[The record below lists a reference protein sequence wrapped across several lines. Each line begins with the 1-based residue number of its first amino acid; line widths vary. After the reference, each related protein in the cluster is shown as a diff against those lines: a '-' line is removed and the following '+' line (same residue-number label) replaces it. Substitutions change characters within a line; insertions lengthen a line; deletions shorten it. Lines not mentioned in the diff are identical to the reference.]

1 MNNTALYSLTVL
13 IWGSTW
19 FAIEFQLG
27 TVAPEV
33 SLVYRYG
40 AASMLLFAWSR
51 FRGLRLQ
58 FALRDHAWFV
68 LLGVLLFGINYIVA
82 YRAQIYIT
90 SALTAI
96 AFSSMVWMNIINAR
110 LFFGV
115 KAGRGV
121 LFGGLLGAIGIFYL
135 FAPQIRE
142 VSFSDTVF
150 FGSFLAVL
158 SALIASFGNMVSQAT
173 QKANL
178 PVIQSNAWGMFYGAL
193 CTGAIALFNG
203 QQFSFEWS
211 IAYVGSLAY
220 LTVFG
225 SIVAFGAYLTL
236 LGRIGAHKAGYA
248 MVMFP
253 VVALVLSTLFEGLE
267 IDATTIFGTLFV
279 LAGNLFVLKTRLSE
293 KASRSPARAMAGW
306 GRKKKSRESGCHENL
321 LTGPAKSRL
330 ADSADPFFQPC
341 QSERARLRR

>member
-1 MNNTALYSLTVL
+1 VNNSALYALTVL

-19 FAIEFQLG
+19 FAIELQLG
-27 TVAPEV
+27 VVAPEV

-40 AASMLLFAWSR
+40 AASALLFAWSR
-51 FRGLRLQ
+51 FRGLSLQ
-58 FALRDHAWFV
+58 FSLREHAWFF
-68 LLGVLLFGINYIVA
+68 LLGVLLFGVNYIVA
-82 YRAQIYIT
+82 YRAQIHIT

-96 AFSSMVWMNIINAR
+96 AFSSMVWMNIINSR

-121 LFGGLLGAIGIFYL
+121 LLGALLGGIGMFYL
-135 FAPQIRE
+135 FAPQISE
-142 VSFSDTVF
+142 LSFSDTVF
-150 FGSFLAVL
+150 YGSFLAVL

-173 QKANL
+173 QKAKL
-178 PVIQSNAWGMFYGAL
+178 PVVQTNAWGMFYG
-193 CTGAIALFNG
+193 TVFTAIIAISNG
-203 QQFSFEWS
+203 HAFEFDWTV
-211 IAYVGSLAY
+211 AYVGSLAY

-267 IDATTIFGTLFV
+267 IDSTTVLGTLFV
-279 LAGNLFVLKTRLSE
+279 LAGNLFVLKTRQGNTASPRCAETPPQRETPSYLSRVS
-293 KASRSPARAMAGW
+293 AQSSPDL
-306 GRKKKSRESGCHENL
+306 SV
-321 LTGPAKSRL
+321 
-330 ADSADPFFQPC
+330 
-341 QSERARLRR
+341 

>member
-1 MNNTALYSLTVL
+1 MRVNNSALYALTVL

-19 FAIEFQLG
+19 FAVELQLG

-40 AASMLLFAWSR
+40 AASVLLFAWSQY
-51 FRGLRLQ
+51 RGLK
-58 FALRDHAWFV
+58 LRFSLRQHAWFF
-68 LLGVLLFGINYIVA
+68 LLGVLLFGANYIIV
-82 YRAQIYIT
+82 YRAQIHIT

-96 AFSSMVWMNIINAR
+96 AFSSMVWMNIINSR
-110 LFFGV
+110 IFFGI
-115 KAGRGV
+115 KAGPGI
-121 LFGGLLGAIGIFYL
+121 LFGALLGGIGMFYL
-135 FAPQIRE
+135 FAPQISE

-173 QKANL
+173 QKAKL
-178 PVIQSNAWGMFYGAL
+178 PVVQTNAWGMFYGAIF
-193 CTGAIALFNG
+193 TAVIAVGNG
-203 QQFSFEWS
+203 HAFDFDWS
-211 IAYVGSLAY
+211 VAYVGSLAY

-267 IDATTIFGTLFV
+267 IDTTTVVGTLFV
-279 LAGNLFVLKTRLSE
+279 LSGNLFVLKTRGRAP
-293 KASRSPARAMAGW
+293 ASRGTHERWLWP
-306 GRKKKSRESGCHENL
+306 RKQTMG
-321 LTGPAKSRL
+321 
-330 ADSADPFFQPC
+330 
-341 QSERARLRR
+341 